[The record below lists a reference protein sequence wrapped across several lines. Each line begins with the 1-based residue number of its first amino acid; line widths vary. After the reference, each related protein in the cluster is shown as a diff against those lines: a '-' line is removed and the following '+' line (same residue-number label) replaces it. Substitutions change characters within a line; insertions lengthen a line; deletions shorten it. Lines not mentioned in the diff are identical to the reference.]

1 MAGTATP
8 SHVEHRSRGVV
19 GTKVTMVT
27 DAAGVATVT
36 EVGVG
41 FGRLVNVFYDGGLD
55 ASAVITVTDTKTGA
69 TLFAY
74 TTGTEGVPV
83 SFLPSTNVA
92 DSVGAAVTAAVENSN
107 VWRPIY
113 FAGKVSVAVASGG
126 NVETGIIKFV
136 IDESDVADPALT
148 V

>member
-1 MAGTATP
+1 MAGTAVP

-27 DAAGVATVT
+27 DGSGDASVT

-55 ASAVITVTDTKTGA
+55 ASAVITVSDTKTGA

-74 TTGTEGVPV
+74 TTGTEGTPV
-83 SFLPSTNVA
+83 SFCPSTNIT
-92 DSVGAAVTAAVENSN
+92 DSVGATVTAADTATN

-113 FAGKVSVAVASGG
+113 FAGKVSVLVASGG
-126 NVETGIIKFV
+126 DTETGIIKFV
-136 IDESDVADPALT
+136 VDESEVADPALT